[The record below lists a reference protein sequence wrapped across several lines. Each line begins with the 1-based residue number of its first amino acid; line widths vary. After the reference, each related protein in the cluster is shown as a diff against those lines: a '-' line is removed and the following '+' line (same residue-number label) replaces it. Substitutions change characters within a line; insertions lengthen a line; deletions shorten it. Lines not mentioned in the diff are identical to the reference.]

1 MTLETY
7 IQNLLYLCK
16 SNPILLNKEV
26 VYSVDDEGNQ
36 FNKMVFDP
44 SAGILDSSGSYDAI
58 NLGEEPDKLPLVNAV
73 CIN

>member
-7 IQNLLYLCK
+7 IQNLLDLSK
-16 SNPILLNKEV
+16 SNPILLKKEV

-36 FNKMVFDP
+36 FNKMCFDP
-44 SAGILDSSGSYDAI
+44 SAGILDKFGSYDAI
-58 NLGEEPDKLPLVNAV
+58 NLTEEPYKLPLVNAV